1 VPLSTTQLRLT
12 GALVAL
18 ILLVVGVSG
27 WLAERSLR
35 QRELAELGRS
45 LAERAG
51 LVREL
56 AAGTPFTQA
65 RTSELDALAD
75 RAGRVAQA
83 RVTLIAPDGRVL
95 GDSDVSLERIAEVE
109 SHAERPEVREA
120 LRGGVGQDARRSET
134 VGQEL
139 LYLALPL
146 EAGGGVVRLAVPLSE
161 IEAAQAGLR
170 RDLLV
175 AGLVG
180 LAAALALSYLLT
192 RIALRPL
199 AVVRRVVASIAGGD
213 LEPRLPLRWR
223 SELGEISS
231 AINRM
236 AEQLRERLDAA
247 TREQERLRAV
257 LNGMVEGVLVVDT
270 AGEIVLANDRLRE
283 FYSAWSELHG
293 RRPLEAIRDV
303 ELDELLSEAQASR
316 EPVFRELRVG
326 RGTERIL
333 RVHAVGFPAPAA
345 PRLGTVAVFHE
356 VTELARLE
364 QVRQDFVANASH
376 ELRTPLAA
384 IRGFAETLLGS
395 QDLPEAD
402 RRSYLEIIDRHA
414 RRLTL
419 LVNDLLELSQIER
432 RDAHFEPSEV
442 DVARLAETLI
452 QDSAPRFREKRLE
465 VERTGSG
472 PATAWADPRAVEQIL
487 QNLLDNAVK
496 YTDAGGRIAVH
507 VQAEGERLR
516 VRVSDSGIGIPQR
529 DLARIFERFYRVDA
543 ARSRALGGTGLGLS
557 IVKHLVQRMGGEI
570 SVSSE
575 PGRGSTFSFSL
586 PRPPGKTRD

>member
-1 VPLSTTQLRLT
+1 
-12 GALVAL
+12 
-18 ILLVVGVSG
+18 
-27 WLAERSLR
+27 
-35 QRELAELGRS
+35 
-45 LAERAG
+45 
-51 LVREL
+51 VREL
-56 AAGTPFTQA
+56 AAGIPFA
-65 RTSELDALAD
+65 PERVAELDALAD
-75 RAGRVAQA
+75 RAGELARA

-95 GDSDVSLERIAEVE
+95 GDSDVPAARIAGVE
-109 SHAERPEVREA
+109 SHAGRPEVREA
-120 LRGGVGQDARRSET
+120 LHGRPGQDARHSET
-134 VGQEL
+134 VGGDL

-146 EAGGGVVRLAVPLSE
+146 AGGAGVVRLAVPLVELES
-161 IEAAQAGLR
+161 ARSGLR
-170 RDLLV
+170 RDLLL

-180 LAAALALSYLLT
+180 IAAALALSYVLT
-192 RIALRPL
+192 RVALRPL

-223 SELGEISS
+223 AELGEISS

-236 AEQLRERLDAA
+236 AEQLRERLEAA

-283 FYSAWSELHG
+283 FYGAWSELRG
-293 RRPLEAIRDV
+293 RRPLEAIRDAD
-303 ELDELLSEAQASR
+303 LDELLREARAGR
-316 EPVFRELRVG
+316 EPVFRELRVA
-326 RGTERIL
+326 RGAARIL
-333 RVHAVGFPAPAA
+333 RVHAVGFPGPEA
-345 PRLGTVAVFHE
+345 PRLGTVAVFHD

-395 QDLPEAD
+395 QDLPEEA

-414 RRLTL
+414 RRLTA

-432 RDAHFEPSEV
+432 RDARFEPAEV

-465 VERTGSG
+465 VECRSEG
-472 PATAWADPRAVEQIL
+472 PTTAWADPRAVEQIL

-496 YTDAGGRIAVH
+496 YTDAGGHIEVS

-557 IVKHLVQRMGGEI
+557 IVKHLVQRMGGDI

-575 PGRGSTFSFSL
+575 LGRGSTFSFSL
-586 PRPPGKTRD
+586 PRHPEPPSP